1 MTLTSAHAAL
11 AVDFYLHWSS
21 DMSERIIAGI
31 DVGTYQVKVVI
42 VRVSKDKKERTLP
55 QIIGTGYAESRGLR
69 NGYIINETDV
79 VRSVRSA
86 VAQAEKAAGVEVKKA
101 YVAMGGIGI
110 DEITSRGEVITS
122 RADSEIT
129 PIDLE
134 KAMQDSEERIME
146 HIPNRKILHA
156 IPLGYKVD
164 GELVL
169 GKPHGMKGTKL
180 EVESLFITT
189 FEQHLNDLINAIE
202 STGIVVEDIMASPL
216 AASFVMLTKAQKRA
230 GCVLANI
237 GAETVSI
244 VVFENSTPVSVKV
257 FPIGSNDITNDIAL
271 GLKIPL
277 EEAEKIKRGGMSSTN
292 YSKRKLDEI
301 IAARLTDI
309 FELIDT
315 HLKKIKRDGLL
326 PAGVII
332 TGGGSGVASIQ
343 DLAKASLKLPSRIA
357 TLDPGQNGK
366 IRDASWAV
374 AYGLCMWG
382 ASDISEESGINIAKH
397 TGNTLLSWLSQ
408 FLP

>member
-1 MTLTSAHAAL
+1 M
-11 AVDFYLHWSS
+11 FMS
-21 DMSERIIAGI
+21 DRIIAGI
-31 DVGTYQVKVVI
+31 DVGTYQVKVV
-42 VRVSKDKKERTLP
+42 VVKSAKKRDGTRSLP

-86 VAQAEKAAGVEVKKA
+86 VLQAEKAAGLEIKKA
-101 YVAMGGIGI
+101 YLSTGSIGI
-110 DEITSRGEVITS
+110 DELHSTGEVITS

-129 PIDLE
+129 QVDLD
-134 KAMQDSEERIME
+134 KAMQDSEERIIE
-146 HIPNRKILHA
+146 QIPNRKILHA
-156 IPLGYKVD
+156 IPLSYKVD
-164 GELVL
+164 GEAVL
-169 GKPHGMKGTKL
+169 GRPHGMKGTKL
-180 EVESLFITT
+180 EVEALFITT
-189 FEQHLNDLINAIE
+189 FEQHLNDLVSAIE
-202 STGIVVEDIMASPL
+202 SIGVSVEDVMVAPL
-216 AASFVMLTKAQKRA
+216 AASFVMLNKAQKRA

-244 VVFENSTPVSVKV
+244 VVFENSTPVSLKV

-277 EEAEKIKRGGMSSTN
+277 EEAEKIKRGGMSAVN

-309 FELIDT
+309 FELIDV

-326 PAGVII
+326 PAGIII
-332 TGGGSGVASIQ
+332 TGGGSGIATIQ
-343 DLAKASLKLPSRIA
+343 DLAKASLRLPSRIA

-382 ASDISEESGINIAKH
+382 ANDDEDASTLGIAKKAK
-397 TGNTLLSWLSQ
+397 NSILEWVSQ

>member
-1 MTLTSAHAAL
+1 MT
-11 AVDFYLHWSS
+11 D
-21 DMSERIIAGI
+21 RIITGI

-42 VRVSKDKKERTLP
+42 VRVPGGKEREHALP

-69 NGYIINETDV
+69 NGYIINDTDV

-110 DEITSRGEVITS
+110 DEIVSKGEVITS

-129 PIDLE
+129 QIDVD

-146 HIPNRKILHA
+146 LIPNRKILHA
-156 IPLGYKVD
+156 IPLSYKID

-169 GKPHGMKGTKL
+169 GKATGMRGTKL
-180 EVESLFITT
+180 EVETLFITT
-189 FEQHLNDLINAIE
+189 FEQHLNDLVTSIE
-202 STGIVVEDIMASPL
+202 NTGIAVEDIMVSPL

-244 VVFENSTPVSVKV
+244 VVFENSTPISIKI

-271 GLKIPL
+271 GLKITL
-277 EEAEKIKRGGMSSTN
+277 EEAEKIKRGGMSTTN

-309 FELIDT
+309 FELIDM
-315 HLKKIKRDGLL
+315 HLKKIKKDGLL
-326 PAGVII
+326 PAGIII

-343 DLAKASLKLPSRIA
+343 DLARASLKLPSRIA

-366 IRDASWAV
+366 VRDASWAV
-374 AYGLCMWG
+374 SYGLCMWG
-382 ASDISEESGINIAKH
+382 ASDNDDSASIGIAKK
-397 TGNTLLSWLSQ
+397 TKNTLISWFSQ

>member
-1 MTLTSAHAAL
+1 MA
-11 AVDFYLHWSS
+11 D
-21 DMSERIIAGI
+21 RIITGI

-42 VRVSKDKKERTLP
+42 VRVPNNKGDRALP

-69 NGYIINETDV
+69 NGYIINDTDV
-79 VRSVRSA
+79 IRSVRSA
-86 VAQAEKAAGVEVKKA
+86 VAQAEKAAGVSIKRA

-129 PIDLE
+129 SIDLE
-134 KAMQDSEERIME
+134 KAMQDSEERIIE

-156 IPLGYKVD
+156 IPLAYRID

-169 GKPHGMKGTKL
+169 GKPQGMRGTKL

-189 FEQHLNDLINAIE
+189 FEQHLNDLVTAIE
-202 STGIVVEDIMASPL
+202 NTGIAVEDIMASSL

-244 VVFENSTPVSVKV
+244 VVFENSTPISIKV
-257 FPIGSNDITNDIAL
+257 FPLGSNDITNDIAL

-277 EEAEKIKRGGMSSTN
+277 EEAEKIKRGGMSSAN

-309 FELIDT
+309 FELIQA
-315 HLKKIKRDGLL
+315 HLKKIQRDGLL
-326 PAGVII
+326 PAGIII
-332 TGGGSGVASIQ
+332 TGGGSGIATVQ
-343 DLAKASLKLPSRIA
+343 DLARASLKLPSRIA
-357 TLDPGQNGK
+357 TLDTGQNGK

-374 AYGLCMWG
+374 SYGLCMWG
-382 ASDISEESGINIAKH
+382 ANDEEENETIGITKH
-397 TGNTLLSWLSQ
+397 TKNKIINWFSQ

>member
-1 MTLTSAHAAL
+1 M
-11 AVDFYLHWSS
+11 S
-21 DMSERIIAGI
+21 DRIITGI

-42 VRVSKDKKERTLP
+42 VRVASKQKERSLP

-69 NGYIINETDV
+69 NGYIINENDV
-79 VRSVRSA
+79 IRSVRSA
-86 VAQAEKAAGVEVKKA
+86 VAQAEKTAGVEVKKA

-110 DEITSRGEVITS
+110 DEIISRGEVITS

-129 PIDLE
+129 QVDVE
-134 KAMQDSEERIME
+134 KAMQDSEERILE

-156 IPLGYKVD
+156 IPLSYKVD
-164 GELVL
+164 NELVL

-180 EVESLFITT
+180 EVEALFITT
-189 FEQHLNDLINAIE
+189 FEQHLNDLITAIE
-202 STGIVVEDIMASPL
+202 STDIAVEDIMASPL

-230 GCVLANI
+230 GCILANI
-237 GAETVSI
+237 GAETVAI

-309 FELIDT
+309 FELIDS

-326 PAGVII
+326 PAGIII
-332 TGGGSGVASIQ
+332 TGGGSGITTIQ
-343 DLAKASLKLPSRIA
+343 DLAKAALKLPSKIA

-382 ASDISEESGINIAKH
+382 VSDTGEEGGIGIAHRTRKSIL
-397 TGNTLLSWLSQ
+397 NWLSQ

>member
-1 MTLTSAHAAL
+1 M
-11 AVDFYLHWSS
+11 S
-21 DMSERIIAGI
+21 DRIIAGI
-31 DVGTYQVKVVI
+31 DVGTYQVKVV
-42 VRVSKDKKERTLP
+42 VVKCTKKKDGARSLP

-86 VAQAEKAAGVEVKKA
+86 VLQAEKAAGVEIKKA
-101 YVAMGGIGI
+101 YLSTGSIGI
-110 DEITSRGEVITS
+110 DELHSHGEVITS

-129 PIDLE
+129 QTDLD
-134 KAMQDSEERIME
+134 KAMQDSEERILE
-146 HIPNRKILHA
+146 QIPNRKILHA
-156 IPLGYKVD
+156 IPLSYKID
-164 GELVL
+164 GEAVL
-169 GKPHGMKGTKL
+169 GRPHGMKGTKL
-180 EVESLFITT
+180 EVEALFITT
-189 FEQHLNDLINAIE
+189 FEQHLNDLVSAIE
-202 STGIVVEDIMASPL
+202 SIGVSVEDVMVAPL

-244 VVFENSTPVSVKV
+244 VVFENNTPVSLKV

-277 EEAEKIKRGGMSSTN
+277 EEAEKIKRGGMSTLN

-309 FELIDT
+309 FELIDI

-326 PAGVII
+326 PAGIII
-332 TGGGSGVASIQ
+332 TGGGSGIATIQ
-343 DLAKASLKLPSRIA
+343 DLAKASLRLPSRIA

-382 ASDISEESGINIAKH
+382 ASDDDDETTIGIAKKAK
-397 TGNTLLSWLSQ
+397 SSIIDWISQ

>member
-1 MTLTSAHAAL
+1 M
-11 AVDFYLHWSS
+11 S
-21 DMSERIIAGI
+21 DRIIAGI
-31 DVGTYQVKVVI
+31 DIGTYQVKVV
-42 VRVSKDKKERTLP
+42 VVKHDRKKKDRALP

-86 VAQAEKAAGVEVKKA
+86 VLQAEKASGVEIKRA
-101 YVAMGGIGI
+101 YISTNSIGL
-110 DEITSRGEVITS
+110 DELHSHGEVITS

-129 PIDLE
+129 QADLD

-146 HIPNRKILHA
+146 QIPNRKILHA
-156 IPLGYKVD
+156 IPLSYSID
-164 GELVL
+164 GEKVL
-169 GKPHGMKGTKL
+169 GRPHGMKGTKL

-189 FEQHLNDLINAIE
+189 FEQHLNDLVSSIE
-202 STGIVVEDIMASPL
+202 SIGVTVEDVMAAPL
-216 AASFVMLTKAQKRA
+216 SASFVMLTKAQKRA

-244 VVFENSTPVSVKV
+244 VVFENNTPISLKV

-301 IAARLTDI
+301 IGARLTDI
-309 FELIDT
+309 FELIDA
-315 HLKKIKRDGLL
+315 HLKNIRRDGLL
-326 PAGVII
+326 PAGIII
-332 TGGGSGVASIQ
+332 TGGGSGITTIQ
-343 DLAKASLKLPSRIA
+343 DLAKASLRLPSRIA

-366 IRDASWAV
+366 VRDASWAV

-382 ASDISEESGINIAKH
+382 ASDDEEGSVVGIAKKAR
-397 TGNTLLSWLSQ
+397 SSIFDWISQ

>member
-1 MTLTSAHAAL
+1 MA
-11 AVDFYLHWSS
+11 
-21 DMSERIIAGI
+21 ERIIAGI
-31 DVGTYQVKVVI
+31 DVGTYQVKVVV
-42 VRVSKDKKERTLP
+42 VRCSKRGDHSLP

-86 VAQAEKAAGVEVKKA
+86 VLQAEKSAGEEVKRA
-101 YVAMGGIGI
+101 YVSINSIGI
-110 DEITSRGEVITS
+110 DEIRSHGEVITS

-129 PIDLE
+129 QADLD
-134 KAMQDSEERIME
+134 KAVQDSEERIIE

-156 IPLGYKVD
+156 IPLSYSVD
-164 GELVL
+164 GEKVL
-169 GKPHGMKGTKL
+169 GRPHGMKGTKL
-180 EVESLFITT
+180 EVEALFITT
-189 FEQHLNDLINAIE
+189 FEQHLNDLVSAIE
-202 STGIVVEDIMASPL
+202 SVGIAVEDVMVAPL
-216 AASFVMLTKAQKRA
+216 AASFVMLSKAQKRA

-244 VVFENSTPVSVKV
+244 AVFENNTPVSLKV

-277 EEAEKIKRGGMSSTN
+277 EEAEKIKRGGMSSAA
-292 YSKRKLDEI
+292 YSKRRLDEI

-309 FELIDT
+309 FELIDA
-315 HLKKIKRDGLL
+315 HLKKIRRDGLL

-332 TGGGSGVASIQ
+332 TGGGSGIATVQ
-343 DLAKASLKLPSRIA
+343 DLAKAALRLPSRIA

-382 ASDISEESGINIAKH
+382 ASDDEEGSAVGIAKKAR
-397 TGNTLLSWLSQ
+397 SSIMEWISQ

>member
-1 MTLTSAHAAL
+1 MA
-11 AVDFYLHWSS
+11 D
-21 DMSERIIAGI
+21 RIITGI

-42 VRVSKDKKERTLP
+42 VRVTKNKGERALP

-69 NGYIINETDV
+69 NGYIINDTDV
-79 VRSVRSA
+79 IRSVRSA
-86 VAQAEKAAGVEVKKA
+86 VAQAEKAAGVDVKRA
-101 YVAMGGIGI
+101 YVAMGGVGI

-129 PIDLE
+129 HVDLE
-134 KAMQDSEERIME
+134 KAMQDSEERILE

-156 IPLGYKVD
+156 IPLSYRID

-169 GKPHGMKGTKL
+169 GKPQGMRGTKL

-189 FEQHLNDLINAIE
+189 FEQHLNDLVTAIE
-202 STGIVVEDIMASPL
+202 NTGIAVEDIMASSL

-244 VVFENSTPVSVKV
+244 VVFENSTPISIKV
-257 FPIGSNDITNDIAL
+257 FPLGSNDITNDIAL

-277 EEAEKIKRGGMSSTN
+277 EEAEKIKRGGMSSAN

-309 FELIDT
+309 FELIQA
-315 HLKKIKRDGLL
+315 HLKKIQRDGLL
-326 PAGVII
+326 PAGIII
-332 TGGGSGVASIQ
+332 TGGGSGVATIQ
-343 DLAKASLKLPSRIA
+343 DLARAALKLPSRIA

-374 AYGLCMWG
+374 SYGLCMWG
-382 ASDISEESGINIAKH
+382 ASDEEEGNSVGIARKTRNSVIQ
-397 TGNTLLSWLSQ
+397 WFSQ